1 MKKGTYKKYLFFVML
16 VLLTLVLTACGKKT
30 TYSKAELIA
39 SLPSS
44 NLSSLESVYNG
55 IADIRKDG
63 KEYHIR
69 YQAKIKL
76 GANFSDLDI
85 RLDNGKKT
93 LEIIAPEVSIVDII
107 VDPSSFDF
115 IPSNPKVEIDEIM
128 NACENDVR
136 EATQK
141 DYRLQEKAQDSFIS
155 VIEGL
160 LRPLIK
166 DTEYS
171 ASWLL
176 KRIKVVDEVKQWAD

>member
-1 MKKGTYKKYLFFVML
+1 MKKGTHKKYLFLVML

-107 VDPSSFDF
+107 VDPSSLAF
-115 IPSNPKVEIDEIM
+115 IPSNPPVDINEILD
-128 NACENDVR
+128 ACLNDVR
-136 EATQK
+136 EAAQK

-155 VIEGL
+155 IIEGFL
-160 LRPLIK
+160 SPLIK
-166 DTEYS
+166 ETKYT

-176 KRIKVVDEVKQWAD
+176 KRIRVVDEVKKWAD